1 MMDEIYAKFL
11 PQFTELAKERMAR
24 AYKASATPDSAS
36 MAAVMRE
43 LHAIAGEAGLLGLSS
58 IVPLARTAEEH
69 AKRLR
74 DGGPEAAADTGAFIG
89 ALDELSRALDAIAA
103 TRKPPGG
110 K

>member
-11 PQFTELAKERMAR
+11 PQFTELAKERMQR
-24 AYKASATPDSAS
+24 AYKASANPDGAS

-43 LHAIAGEAGLLGLSS
+43 LHGIAGEAGLLGLSS
-58 IVPLARTAEEH
+58 IVPIARAAEEH

-74 DGGPEAAADTGAFIG
+74 DGGPEAAADTGAFVA
-89 ALDELSRALDAIAA
+89 ALDELSHALDAIAA
-103 TRKPPGG
+103 ARKPAGG